1 MNKRRY
7 DSDLAKEIIA
17 EKAIELFSLK
27 GYTRTSID
35 NIAKAS
41 GYSKG
46 HIYYHYKNKEE
57 LFVYLAKDSMKN
69 WHDKWEI
76 AEKQYT
82 NATENYMEWLNL
94 YFIITKRRY

>member
-17 EKAIELFSLK
+17 KKAIELFSLK

-41 GYSKG
+41 
-46 HIYYHYKNKEE
+46 
-57 LFVYLAKDSMKN
+57 
-69 WHDKWEI
+69 
-76 AEKQYT
+76 
-82 NATENYMEWLNL
+82 
-94 YFIITKRRY
+94 